1 METEKREL
9 AVAVKEARTA
19 ALDYL
24 RQLREARREAIDNSE
39 LAVTWQA
46 KAEEMT
52 DEERV
57 GRRAQELLAQQQAR
71 EEEATE
77 SRLAQLLAE
86 QRAQLHMEAAEMRDA
101 LERKVAALR
110 QVAGVRVIA
119 GSR

>member
-1 METEKREL
+1 MPSWIGALCVVQVREEVETEKREL
-9 AVAVKEARTA
+9 VVALKEARTA

-71 EEEATE
+71 EDEVSLLLTSYFLLLTSYFLLLTWRS
-77 SRLAQLLAE
+77 SR
-86 QRAQLHMEAAEMRDA
+86 RGRT
-101 LERKVAALR
+101 R
-110 QVAGVRVIA
+110 
-119 GSR
+119 